1 MMKLNTLLKEI
12 RACTVCEEFLPL
24 GPRPILAASKKSK
37 ILIVGQ
43 APGTRVHKS
52 GIPWDDPSGDKLR
65 DWLGVAKNTF
75 YNEDKIAI
83 VPMGLCYPGKG
94 KTGDLPPRKECAELY
109 FERLLPLMKNIQLT
123 ILIGQYAQAYYLKN
137 RRKSNLTE
145 TVKAWRDYFPEYII
159 LPHPSPRNFGW
170 FKKNP
175 WFEED
180 VLPILKTKINK
191 LIK

>member
-1 MMKLNTLLKEI
+1 MDLNILLKEI
-12 RACTVCEEFLPL
+12 RACTVCEEYLLL
-24 GPRPILAASKKSK
+24 GPRPILAASKKSR

-65 DWLGVAKNTF
+65 DWLGVDKKTF
-75 YNEDKIAI
+75 YNDDKIAI

-109 FERLLPLMKNIQLT
+109 FDRLLPLMKNIQLT

-175 WFEED
+175 WFEEE